1 MAAFAI
7 RATIELDF
15 KVSGI
20 FYMSDAVKM
29 VEEEIREMV
38 RNSGN
43 TEGWL
48 IKGTKVEIVQGQ
60 TPEKKMELPIS
71 TISNPKNKNMY
82 LVRAN
87 YSTDRNRRQICH

>member
-20 FYMSDAVKM
+20 FYMSDAVRV

-38 RNSGN
+38 KSSEN

-48 IKGTKVEIVQGQ
+48 IQGTKVEIVQGK
-60 TPEKKMELPIS
+60 TPEKKMELPMCK
-71 TISNPKNKNMY
+71 ISNPSNLNQ
-82 LVRAN
+82 N
-87 YSTDRNRRQICH
+87 I